1 MKIDILLDVNKVKP
15 GIIAKYVNQA
25 AIKLLD
31 ENKVEL
37 KNSVIRLIKTL
48 HKLLGTSFIESVPKA
63 KIDRIEEVI
72 NS

>member
-1 MKIDILLDVNKVKP
+1 MKVDILPDVSKVKP
-15 GIIAKYVNQA
+15 GIITKYVNQA

-48 HKLLGTSFIESVPKA
+48 HKSLGTTFMESVPKA

-72 NS
+72 SS